1 MTAGGSVVVTGWLI
15 IIDFKLYLVQVVQVD
30 QAEQVEDCKSFQ
42 RIKVSE
48 SEIIFSVLERILPL
62 GGGNSFIFHRARVCG
77 VMTSGVQ
84 RVVKVISMSVEE
96 RGGGFV
102 QIAIE
107 GSAERHRAKYQEFI
121 SKRGIKSSD
130 WLDYY

>member
-15 IIDFKLYLVQVVQVD
+15 IIDFKLYLVQVD
-30 QAEQVEDCKSFQ
+30 QAEQVENCESSQ
-42 RIKVSE
+42 RIEVSE
-48 SEIIFSVLERILPL
+48 PEIIFSVLERILPL

-102 QIAIE
+102 SIAIE

-130 WLDYY
+130 WLDCY

>member
-1 MTAGGSVVVTGWLI
+1 MTAGGSVLVTGWLI
-15 IIDFKLYLVQVVQVD
+15 IIDFKLYLVQVD
-30 QAEQVEDCKSFQ
+30 QAEQVENCESSQ
-42 RIKVSE
+42 RIEVSE
-48 SEIIFSVLERILPL
+48 PEIIFSVLERILPL

-77 VMTSGVQ
+77 VMASGVQ
-84 RVVKVISMSVEE
+84 SVVKVISMSVEE

-102 QIAIE
+102 SIAIG

>member
-15 IIDFKLYLVQVVQVD
+15 IIDFKLYLVQVG
-30 QAEQVEDCKSFQ
+30 QAEQVENCESSQ
-42 RIKVSE
+42 RIEVSE
-48 SEIIFSVLERILPL
+48 PEIIFSVLERILPL

-84 RVVKVISMSVEE
+84 RVISMSVEE

-102 QIAIE
+102 PIAIE
-107 GSAERHRAKYQEFI
+107 GSAERHRVKYQEFI
-121 SKRGIKSSD
+121 NKRGIKSSD

>member
-1 MTAGGSVVVTGWLI
+1 MTAGGSVVVAGWLI
-15 IIDFKLYLVQVVQVD
+15 IIDFKLYLVQVD
-30 QAEQVEDCKSFQ
+30 QAEQVENCESSQ
-42 RIKVSE
+42 RIEVSE
-48 SEIIFSVLERILPL
+48 PEIIFSVLERIFPL

-102 QIAIE
+102 SIAIE
-107 GSAERHRAKYQEFI
+107 GSAERHGVRYQEFI
-121 SKRGIKSSD
+121 SKIGIKSRD

>member
-1 MTAGGSVVVTGWLI
+1 MTAGGSVVVTVWLI
-15 IIDFKLYLVQVVQVD
+15 IIDFKLYLVQVD
-30 QAEQVEDCKSFQ
+30 QAEQVENCESSQ
-42 RIKVSE
+42 RIEVSE
-48 SEIIFSVLERILPL
+48 PEIIFSVLERILPL

-102 QIAIE
+102 PIAIE